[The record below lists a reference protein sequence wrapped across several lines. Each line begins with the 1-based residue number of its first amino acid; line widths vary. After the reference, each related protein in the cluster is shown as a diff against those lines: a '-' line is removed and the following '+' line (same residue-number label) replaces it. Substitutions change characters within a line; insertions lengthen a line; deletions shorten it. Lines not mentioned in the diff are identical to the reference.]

1 MCREKLRHKF
11 GYTTEVL
18 NVTDMLQNADNK
30 LFSLMFRSSHCL
42 HTLLPD
48 LKVID
53 IVLRNSG
60 TSFNLPHCSYKLYKQ
75 SFVNRCLFRDCY

>member
-1 MCREKLRHKF
+1 MPA
-11 GYTTEVL
+11 TEVL
-18 NVTDMLQNADNK
+18 KITDMLQNAA
-30 LFSLMFRSSHCL
+30 LFAHVPIWSL

-53 IVLRNSG
+53 IVHRNFG

-75 SFVNRCLFRDCY
+75 SFVNRCLFCDCY